1 MATIRNYPGCA
12 IQVRLELNEFQI
24 LRTNFEGNQSILN
37 PWGKRWLNIRLK
49 DAELDFNLRDI
60 GVDFKMDSKWGYFY
74 PVTISDRVSNII
86 IGSVGP
92 RKSSDIFTKVRR
104 NDLEKSKFLDELFAW
119 WNSNRDL
126 PLTVL
131 WSPEIIV
138 KRIENVLLTLN
149 VRDIPLPN
157 GSVYSSFVVGKME
170 IQVDTDFA
178 NKTTASIGNQ

>member
-1 MATIRNYPGCA
+1 MATIRNSPLYGV
-12 IQVRLELNEFQI
+12 QVKLELNEFQI
-24 LRTNFEGNQSILN
+24 FRTNFEGNQSILN

-49 DAELDFNLRDI
+49 DAELDFDLRDI

-74 PVTISDRVSNII
+74 PVTISDRVSDII

-92 RKSSDIFTKVRR
+92 RKSSDIFTKVRG

-131 WSPEIIV
+131 WQPKIV
-138 KRIENVLLTLN
+138 VKSIENVLLTLN
-149 VRDIPLPN
+149 VRDISLPD
-157 GSVYSSFVVGKME
+157 GSVYSSFVVRKME

-178 NKTTASIGNQ
+178 NKTIASMGNQ